1 MSTTKK
7 PTEAEDEFFAREDA
21 EKKRTIILAQTKAL
35 ATAERERLK
44 ALHHMRCPKCGMALT
59 ELHLNGVE
67 VDRCF
72 TCHGIFLDEGDLKK
86 ITGEPGYW
94 ARMLHFFAR
103 KDYSN
108 EGHET

>member
-1 MSTTKK
+1 MSASKK
-7 PTEAEDEFFAREDA
+7 PSEAEDEFFAREEA
-21 EKKRTIILAQTKAL
+21 EKKRKMILAQTKAL
-35 ATAERERLK
+35 AEVERQRLQ

-59 ELHLNGVE
+59 ELTLNGVV

-103 KDYSN
+103 KDYSKDA
-108 EGHET
+108 HEA